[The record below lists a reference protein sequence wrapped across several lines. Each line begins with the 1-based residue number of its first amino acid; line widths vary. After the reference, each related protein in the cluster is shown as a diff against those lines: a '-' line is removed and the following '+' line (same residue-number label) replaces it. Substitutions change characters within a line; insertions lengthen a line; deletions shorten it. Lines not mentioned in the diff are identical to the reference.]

1 MRGSN
6 DYIKLFG
13 SPKESY
19 YDDIKVSK
27 KTDIFGFDK
36 DHKKKKKKKKKKSRI
51 DNIVK
56 TAVGYE
62 EDNELL
68 SRLICFEREEHDLE
82 TLEDLSQYAKG
93 LFVVKVCLNEGQS
106 GYLTIFVTNENKVI
120 EVNSGDE
127 VINIFVKMY
136 TQGEEIT
143 ETDLQVV
150 QDKFKNAKIV
160 EEIYNIETG
169 KIIDLIRDL
178 EE

>member
-1 MRGSN
+1 MKGSN
-6 DYIKLFG
+6 DYTKLFG
-13 SPKESY
+13 SPKKSY
-19 YDDIKVSK
+19 CDDIKVSK

-36 DHKKKKKKKKKKSRI
+36 DHKKKKKKKKKKSKI

-68 SRLICFEREEHDLE
+68 NRLICFEREEHDLE
-82 TLEDLSQYAKG
+82 TLEDLAQYAKG

-169 KIIDLIRDL
+169 KIVDLIRDL